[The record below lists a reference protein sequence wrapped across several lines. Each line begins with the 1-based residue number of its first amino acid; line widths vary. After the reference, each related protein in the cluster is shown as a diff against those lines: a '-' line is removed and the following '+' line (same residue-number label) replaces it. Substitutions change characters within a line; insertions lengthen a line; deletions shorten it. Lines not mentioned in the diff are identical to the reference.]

1 MSSFHDM
8 ARLEDQLQRA
18 EDEAKSK
25 HLEQKLRTNSKIG
38 LKKNPG

>member
-25 HLEQKLRTNSKIG
+25 HLEQKL
-38 LKKNPG
+38 KNKFLNRFE